1 MLISKEYCELNR
13 QLHASRNDYGVG
25 GHRWAEHVEGLAK
38 AIQAR
43 TILDYGCGRATLS
56 KAIKSRTVINY
67 DPALDE
73 YSASPEP
80 ADLVVCGDVLEH
92 VEPDCL
98 DDVLD
103 TLQYL
108 SLKAIFLVIAT
119 RPAKKF
125 LADGRNAHLIQEP
138 PRWWLSRIC
147 KRWDLR
153 SFSDLGGEF
162 VAMGTHAS
170 H

>member
-1 MLISKEYCELNR
+1 MLISSEYCELNR
-13 QLHASRNDYGVG
+13 QLHASRPDFG
-25 GHRWAEHVEGLAK
+25 GNGAKWAEHVEALAK
-38 AIQAR
+38 AVQAR
-43 TILDYGCGRATLS
+43 TICDYGCGKASLS

-67 DPALDE
+67 DPAIPE
-73 YSASPEP
+73 YSAMPEP
-80 ADLVVCGDVLEH
+80 ADLVVSSDVLEH

-108 SLKAIFLVIAT
+108 SLKAIFLTVAT
-119 RPAKKF
+119 VPAKKF
-125 LADGRNAHLIQEP
+125 LADGRNAHLIVEQ

-153 SFSDLGGEF
+153 SFSDLGGVF
-162 VAMGTHAS
+162 VAMATHAT